1 MPNAVAVVT
10 FRSWTSRT
18 GSPSVARTQTSATS
32 VPVWAPVSVLWRWKW
47 TTGTAVPRGTAA
59 PTARKPEQAP
69 AESSLWELLTSEER
83 SFFSQQASLGALTY
97 GRSSGAAASTPANAA
112 PIGQRLDVKG

>member
-1 MPNAVAVVT
+1 M
-10 FRSWTSRT
+10 SIQ
-18 GSPSVARTQTSATS
+18 GPSSLPLRPYAPPALSGAGVARGSAAS
-32 VPVWAPVSVLWRWKW
+32 A
-47 TTGTAVPRGTAA
+47 
-59 PTARKPEQAP
+59 ARKPEQAP

-97 GRSSGAAASTPANAA
+97 GRGSSSAASTSASTA

>member
-1 MPNAVAVVT
+1 M
-10 FRSWTSRT
+10 SIQ
-18 GSPSVARTQTSATS
+18 GPSSLPLR
-32 VPVWAPVSVLWRWKW
+32 PYAPPAL
-47 TTGTAVPRGTAA
+47 TGTAVPRGTAA

>member
-1 MPNAVAVVT
+1 MSVQGPSSLPLRPYAPPAL
-10 FRSWTSRT
+10 SGT
-18 GSPSVARTQTSATS
+18 GVARGA
-32 VPVWAPVSVLWRWKW
+32 
-47 TTGTAVPRGTAA
+47 AA
-59 PTARKPEQAP
+59 PAASKPEQAP

-97 GRSSGAAASTPANAA
+97 GRGRSTAAATPANAA